1 MPTFNI
7 HLVSA
12 GQVFAAALDVARD
25 HSERILK
32 LADLNASPL
41 LPGETPDNRRHQ
53 IAKLSKVLAEAF
65 LTVDNLVR
73 ATVEASAQESD
84 VTAGDINTPGDDQGA
99 N

>member
-73 ATVEASAQESD
+73 SVIERNAEESD
-84 VTAGDINTPGDDQGA
+84 VTAGDINTPDNPEA